1 MSVESLT
8 QDENSRDSNDSTE
21 TRKSKRSNR
30 GQRYKALMKQGVL
43 QGSREKP
50 RKNSNWYVLFL
61 NCFMYIRYDIS
72 RDYQLYNFLSC
83 KHADIYVFQWLLQ
96 ENFETC
102 RHMCSFECIKF
113 HTLFLT
119 LESRKLCDMSNYLV
133 LCLCIK

>member
-50 RKNSNWYVLFL
+50 RKNSNW
-61 NCFMYIRYDIS
+61 
-72 RDYQLYNFLSC
+72 
-83 KHADIYVFQWLLQ
+83 
-96 ENFETC
+96 
-102 RHMCSFECIKF
+102 
-113 HTLFLT
+113 
-119 LESRKLCDMSNYLV
+119 
-133 LCLCIK
+133 

>member
-50 RKNSNWYVLFL
+50 RKNSNWYVEF
-61 NCFMYIRYDIS
+61 
-72 RDYQLYNFLSC
+72 
-83 KHADIYVFQWLLQ
+83 FQ
-96 ENFETC
+96 FFT
-102 RHMCSFECIKF
+102 
-113 HTLFLT
+113 
-119 LESRKLCDMSNYLV
+119 
-133 LCLCIK
+133 